1 MGFALCALFRI
12 NCYRHSSERYSLKG
26 RVIALGDMPPQTFEF
41 FIGETS
47 FEYSVDH
54 LWLSYLSCD
63 DWLAKRGIDR
73 CSQIQVVFDTN
84 SPNVEVIQCA
94 VRLIYEQDV
103 EEFNH
108 EAEPSA
114 RWSVPEEILRKI
126 FSYIL
131 LVTSLIL
138 FYFIFF

>member
-1 MGFALCALFRI
+1 
-12 NCYRHSSERYSLKG
+12 
-26 RVIALGDMPPQTFEF
+26 MPPQTFEF

-63 DWLAKRGIDR
+63 DWLATRGIDR
-73 CSQIQVVFDTN
+73 CSQIEVVFDTN

-103 EEFNH
+103 EEFK
-108 EAEPSA
+108 A